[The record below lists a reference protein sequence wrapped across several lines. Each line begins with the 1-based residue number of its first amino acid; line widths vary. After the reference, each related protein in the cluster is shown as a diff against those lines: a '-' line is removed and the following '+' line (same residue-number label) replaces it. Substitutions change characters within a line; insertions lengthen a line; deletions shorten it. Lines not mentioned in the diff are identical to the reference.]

1 MISINGISIFRA
13 VFLDCD
19 LNLEITWSV
28 IYKLIKKELHEFMTD
43 VPKQIV
49 RQLYEYDKG
58 AADPKFTEAFEI
70 EEHQQIGIGVEIFLK
85 DERKTFIGVGD
96 NKKVAKKCA
105 AKLAL
110 KALQK

>member
-1 MISINGISIFRA
+1 LSIFSA
-13 VFLDCD
+13 VFLDSG
-19 LNLEITWSV
+19 LNLEVTWNV
-28 IYKLIKKELHEFMTD
+28 IYNLINKELHEFMND

-70 EEHQQIGIGVEIFLK
+70 EEHQMIGVGVEVFIK
-85 DERKTFIGVGD
+85 DERKTFVGVGD

-110 KALQK
+110 KALQT